1 MLTNRPFD
9 RDTMTNI
16 GSNREPKKSGIMSS
30 LASAIERGKQT
41 RLRNEARRFGK
52 AGKPKPTKRVSD
64 PIVSEFQL
72 ANMIDAGYEPAR
84 RDLSGNIVNPYG
96 STGLKQYISFPN
108 LEQNQRNEI
117 LNKRVQRFMNPQTDD
132 PSLRRGFGSLFGSSE
147 GEPTISGPLRKQIE
161 PMSPIE
167 MGARGIFSLLPGNI
181 FGPIISMADPAGTTM
196 VPEFSIDPVTREN
209 LYDPNKDPRN
219 NPKSMVGSM
228 LDFFTGGAG
237 TEALSRISDLLPGRQ
252 TTPTMGMDFGIGFED
267 VPDQTEAERIDIMK
281 QIPLS
286 TEAQRGVE
294 QFIQGSNTP
303 SNIMTTQEV
312 LENIGL
318 GTDLDQIDL
327 VDAGGDLGIT
337 DSGIVQVIYPDMG
350 FGGNPA
356 IRTINP
362 VTGTQILEDPITGVK
377 TTTSRM

>member
-1 MLTNRPFD
+1 VAIDSYSSSRAKQQKAFDDYFGGGRSGLSNRPISKG
-9 RDTMTNI
+9 TTI
-16 GSNREPKKSGIMSS
+16 STREKPEKSGIMSS
-30 LASAIERGKQT
+30 LASAIERGTQT

-52 AGKPKPTKRVSD
+52 AGGDSFFPTTSQARASRTISD

-84 RDLSGNIVNPYG
+84 RNLFGNIVNPYG

-181 FGPIISMADPAGTTM
+181 LGPIVSMADPGGTKM
-196 VPEFSIDPVTREN
+196 VPEFSTDPEN

-237 TEALSRISDLLPGRQ
+237 TEALSRISDLLPG
-252 TTPTMGMDFGIGFED
+252 
-267 VPDQTEAERIDIMK
+267 
-281 QIPLS
+281 S
-286 TEAQRGVE
+286 
-294 QFIQGSNTP
+294 S
-303 SNIMTTQEV
+303 QEV
-312 LENIGL
+312 LPEQGPVANPFYPDMRRSVNEPDTRNELLINLSPSEFISTQETLENFGL
-318 GTDLDQIDL
+318 GTDLDQTDL
-327 VDAGGDLGIT
+327 IDAGGDLGIT
-337 DSGIVQVIYPDMG
+337 DSGAVQIMYP
-350 FGGNPA
+350 NY
-356 IRTINP
+356 
-362 VTGTQILEDPITGVK
+362 
-377 TTTSRM
+377 

>member
-52 AGKPKPTKRVSD
+52 AGKPKPPKRVSD

-117 LNKRVQRFMNPQTDD
+117 LNKRVQRFMSPQTVDQS
-132 PSLRRGFGSLFGSSE
+132 SLKRGFGSLFGSSE
-147 GEPTISGPLRKQIE
+147 GEPTISGPLRKQVQ

-181 FGPIISMADPAGTTM
+181 FGPIVSMADPAGTTM
-196 VPEFSIDPVTREN
+196 VPEFSVD
-209 LYDPNKDPRN
+209 YDPNKDPRN
-219 NPKSMVGSM
+219 KPQSMVGSM

-237 TEALSRISDLLPGRQ
+237 TETLSRISDLLPGRQ

-327 VDAGGDLGIT
+327 VDAGGDLGVT
-337 DSGIVQVIYPDMG
+337 DSGIVQVMYPDMG

-362 VTGTQILEDPITGVK
+362 ITGTQILEDPITGVK

>member
-52 AGKPKPTKRVSD
+52 AGRDSSFPTTSQARASKKVTD

-181 FGPIISMADPAGTTM
+181 FGPIVSMADPGGTTM
-196 VPEFSIDPVTREN
+196 VPEFSIDPVTRKN

-219 NPKSMVGSM
+219 NPQSMVGSM

-237 TEALSRISDLLPGRQ
+237 TEALSRISDLLPRSN
-252 TTPTMGMDFGIGFED
+252 
-267 VPDQTEAERIDIMK
+267 K
-281 QIPLS
+281 QIS
-286 TEAQRGVE
+286 ANTEGPVANPFYPDMRRPVNE
-294 QFIQGSNTP
+294 PDTRNELLINVSP
-303 SNIMTTQEV
+303 SEFVSTQET
-312 LENIGL
+312 LENFGL

-327 VDAGGDLGIT
+327 IDAGGDLGIT
-337 DSGIVQVIYPDMG
+337 DSGIVQIMYPDMG
-350 FGGNPA
+350 VGGNPA

-362 VTGTQILEDPITGVK
+362 ITGTQILEDPITGVK

>member
-1 MLTNRPFD
+1 MAIDSYSSSRAKQQKAFDDYFGGGRSGLSNRPISKG
-9 RDTMTNI
+9 TTI
-16 GSNREPKKSGIMSS
+16 STREKPEKSGIMSS
-30 LASAIERGKQT
+30 LASAIERGTQT

-52 AGKPKPTKRVSD
+52 AGKPNLPRTVSD

-181 FGPIISMADPAGTTM
+181 FGPIVSMADPGGTKM
-196 VPEFSIDPVTREN
+196 VPEFSTDPEN

-237 TEALSRISDLLPGRQ
+237 TEALSRISDLLPG
-252 TTPTMGMDFGIGFED
+252 
-267 VPDQTEAERIDIMK
+267 ANK
-281 QIPLS
+281 QISANAEGPVANPFYPDMRRPVNEPDTRNELLINLS
-286 TEAQRGVE
+286 
-294 QFIQGSNTP
+294 P
-303 SNIMTTQEV
+303 SEFVSTQET
-312 LENIGL
+312 LENFGL
-318 GTDLDQIDL
+318 GTDLDRRDL
-327 VDAGGDLGIT
+327 IDAGGDLGIT
-337 DSGIVQVIYPDMG
+337 DSGAVQIMYP
-350 FGGNPA
+350 NY
-356 IRTINP
+356 
-362 VTGTQILEDPITGVK
+362 
-377 TTTSRM
+377 

>member
-52 AGKPKPTKRVSD
+52 AGKPKPPKRVSD

-181 FGPIISMADPAGTTM
+181 FGPIVSMADPAGTTM
-196 VPEFSIDPVTREN
+196 VPEFSAD
-209 LYDPNKDPRN
+209 YDPNKDPRN
-219 NPKSMVGSM
+219 NPQSMVGSM

-237 TEALSRISDLLPGRQ
+237 TETLSRISDLLPGRQ

>member
-16 GSNREPKKSGIMSS
+16 GSNKEPKKSGIMSS

-52 AGKPKPTKRVSD
+52 AGRDSSFPTTSQARAPKRVSD

-167 MGARGIFSLLPGNI
+167 MGARGVFSLLPGNI

-196 VPEFSIDPVTREN
+196 VPEFSIDPVTRQN

-237 TEALSRISDLLPGRQ
+237 TEALSRISDLLPG
-252 TTPTMGMDFGIGFED
+252 
-267 VPDQTEAERIDIMK
+267 
-281 QIPLS
+281 S
-286 TEAQRGVE
+286 
-294 QFIQGSNTP
+294 S
-303 SNIMTTQEV
+303 QEV
-312 LENIGL
+312 LPEQGPVANPFYPDMRRPVNEPDTRNELLINVSPSEFVSTQETLENFGL

-327 VDAGGDLGIT
+327 IDAGGDLGIT
-337 DSGIVQVIYPDMG
+337 DSGAVQIMYP
-350 FGGNPA
+350 NY
-356 IRTINP
+356 
-362 VTGTQILEDPITGVK
+362 
-377 TTTSRM
+377 

>member
-1 MLTNRPFD
+1 MAIDSYSSSRAKQQKAFDDYFGGGRSGLSNRPISKG
-9 RDTMTNI
+9 TTI
-16 GSNREPKKSGIMSS
+16 STREKPEKSGIMSS

-52 AGKPKPTKRVSD
+52 AGKPNLPRTISD

-84 RDLSGNIVNPYG
+84 RNLFGNIVNPYG

-117 LNKRVQRFMNPQTDD
+117 LNKRVQRFMSPQTDD

-181 FGPIISMADPAGTTM
+181 FGPIVSMADPGGTTM
-196 VPEFSIDPVTREN
+196 VPEFSAD
-209 LYDPNKDPRN
+209 YDPDKDPRN
-219 NPKSMVGSM
+219 NPQSMVGSM

-237 TEALSRISDLLPGRQ
+237 TEALSRISDLLPGSSQEVLPEQGPVANPFYPDMRRSVNEPSVIEAAVNEPIIPPVNMSGGSIIPD
-252 TTPTMGMDFGIGFED
+252 TPNNLGFED
-267 VPDQTEAERIDIMK
+267 VSDEAGPSRLSDIEYLKNIAKNLADDPDNFTFQL
-281 QIPLS
+281 P
-286 TEAQRGVE
+286 
-294 QFIQGSNTP
+294 
-303 SNIMTTQEV
+303 
-312 LENIGL
+312 
-318 GTDLDQIDL
+318 
-327 VDAGGDLGIT
+327 GGAYT
-337 DSGIVQVIYPDMG
+337 V
-350 FGGNPA
+350 
-356 IRTINP
+356 RTI
-362 VTGTQILEDPITGVK
+362 GDPELF
-377 TTTSRM
+377 

>member
-52 AGKPKPTKRVSD
+52 AGKPKPPKRVSD

-72 ANMIDAGYEPAR
+72 AIMIDAGYEPAR

-181 FGPIISMADPAGTTM
+181 FGPIVSMADPAGTTM
-196 VPEFSIDPVTREN
+196 VPEFSAD
-209 LYDPNKDPRN
+209 YDPDKDPRN
-219 NPKSMVGSM
+219 NPQSMVGSM

-267 VPDQTEAERIDIMK
+267 VPDNVLVPEPTLTDIQNLGSQFGDTRVVTDDNVLTGVQSVSDLLTAER
-281 QIPLS
+281 
-286 TEAQRGVE
+286 E
-294 QFIQGSNTP
+294 GSSFRPDMRRPFEYT
-303 SNIMTTQEV
+303 
-312 LENIGL
+312 LENQL
-318 GTDLDQIDL
+318 ARSMPTEPEL
-327 VDAGGDLGIT
+327 
-337 DSGIVQVIYPDMG
+337 
-350 FGGNPA
+350 F
-356 IRTINP
+356 
-362 VTGTQILEDPITGVK
+362 
-377 TTTSRM
+377 

>member
-16 GSNREPKKSGIMSS
+16 GSNKEPKKSGIMSS

-52 AGKPKPTKRVSD
+52 AGKPKPPKRVSD

-117 LNKRVQRFMNPQTDD
+117 LNKRVQRFMSPQTVDQS
-132 PSLRRGFGSLFGSSE
+132 SLKRGFGSLFGSSE
-147 GEPTISGPLRKQIE
+147 GEPTISGPLRKQVQ

-181 FGPIISMADPAGTTM
+181 FGPIVSMADPAGTTM
-196 VPEFSIDPVTREN
+196 VPEFSAD
-209 LYDPNKDPRN
+209 YDPDKDPRN
-219 NPKSMVGSM
+219 NPQSMVGSM

-237 TEALSRISDLLPGRQ
+237 TEALSRISDLLPG
-252 TTPTMGMDFGIGFED
+252 
-267 VPDQTEAERIDIMK
+267 
-281 QIPLS
+281 S
-286 TEAQRGVE
+286 
-294 QFIQGSNTP
+294 S
-303 SNIMTTQEV
+303 QEV
-312 LENIGL
+312 LPEQGPVANPFYPDMRRPVNEPDTRNELLINVSPSEFVSTQETLENFGL

-327 VDAGGDLGIT
+327 IDAGGDLGIT
-337 DSGIVQVIYPDMG
+337 DSGAVQIMYP
-350 FGGNPA
+350 NY
-356 IRTINP
+356 
-362 VTGTQILEDPITGVK
+362 
-377 TTTSRM
+377 

>member
-181 FGPIISMADPAGTTM
+181 FGPIVSMADPAGTTM
-196 VPEFSIDPVTREN
+196 VPEFSVD
-209 LYDPNKDPRN
+209 YDPNKDPRN
-219 NPKSMVGSM
+219 NPQSMVGSM

-237 TEALSRISDLLPGRQ
+237 TETLSRISDLLPGRQ

>member
-181 FGPIISMADPAGTTM
+181 FGPIVSMADPAGTTM
-196 VPEFSIDPVTREN
+196 VPEFSVD
-209 LYDPNKDPRN
+209 YDPNKDPRN
-219 NPKSMVGSM
+219 NPQSMVGSM

-237 TEALSRISDLLPGRQ
+237 TETLSRISDLLPGRQ

-327 VDAGGDLGIT
+327 VAAGGDLGIT